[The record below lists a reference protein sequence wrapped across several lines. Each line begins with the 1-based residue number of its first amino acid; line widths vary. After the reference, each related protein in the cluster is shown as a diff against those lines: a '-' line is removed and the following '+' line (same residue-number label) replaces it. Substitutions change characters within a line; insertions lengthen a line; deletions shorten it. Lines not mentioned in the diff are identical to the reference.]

1 MLYEFAAGELFERLD
16 GLLWVGH
23 CVELVLDALSR
34 ALECVVVQEHAN
46 GVASRVGGE
55 AIRHEL
61 DPGACGND
69 AFGVVE
75 LIGALGDDE
84 ERQAECEC
92 TKCRAGAT
100 VRHDS
105 GAVREQ

>member
-1 MLYEFAAGELFERLD
+1 MSASVLDEFAAGELFDRLD
-16 GLLWVGH
+16 GLLRIGH
-23 CVELVLDALSR
+23 CVQLVLDSVSR

-61 DPGACGND
+61 NSGACGND

-75 LIGALGDDE
+75 LICALGDDE

-92 TKCRAGAT
+92 PKC
-100 VRHDS
+100 
-105 GAVREQ
+105 

>member
-1 MLYEFAAGELFERLD
+1 M
-16 GLLWVGH
+16 
-23 CVELVLDALSR
+23 
-34 ALECVVVQEHAN
+34 QEHAN

-61 DPGACGND
+61 NSGACGDD

-105 GAVREQ
+105 GAVREQQLLWDVLVHVDVRRLQTEHPRGRFACPP